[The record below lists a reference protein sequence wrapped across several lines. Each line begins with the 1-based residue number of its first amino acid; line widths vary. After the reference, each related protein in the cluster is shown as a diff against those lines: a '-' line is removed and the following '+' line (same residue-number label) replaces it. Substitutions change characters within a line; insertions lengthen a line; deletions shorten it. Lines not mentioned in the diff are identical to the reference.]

1 MLAVRNNMEGEM
13 RELYQSIERVLKNSS
28 SLADEALL
36 VIRELATRT
45 KLFKDYQEATLMKLI
60 ADLQPK
66 YIIAKPV

>member
-28 SLADEALL
+28 ALADEALL

-45 KLFKDYQEATLMKLI
+45 KLFKDY
-60 ADLQPK
+60 
-66 YIIAKPV
+66 